1 MYVPRFNRVSLIVKS
16 LAEYDLGRFALLAF
30 RGSPFDYR
38 SGSGVARSPETVG
51 VAVTLCCAIKL
62 MT

>member
-30 RGSPFDYR
+30 WLPFDYR
-38 SGSGVARSPETVG
+38 SGSGVARSPEPVG
-51 VAVTLCCAIKL
+51 VAVTVLLCD
-62 MT
+62 